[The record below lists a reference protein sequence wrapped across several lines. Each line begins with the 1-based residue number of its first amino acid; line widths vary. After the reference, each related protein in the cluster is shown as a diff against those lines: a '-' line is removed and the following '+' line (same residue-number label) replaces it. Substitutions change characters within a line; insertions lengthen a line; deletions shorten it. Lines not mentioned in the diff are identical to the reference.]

1 MTVFCILGNQ
11 GRGMQITYIKSWTTH
26 FKKEKKKLQTQMANK
41 KTEENYCHPKRVRK
55 TSSSTFVIEKHIQ
68 ETKEIAIDVKFNLKP
83 MIKSIQANKQII
95 TKTILNIHKEYISDL
110 RKTVKGQKDEKRRRK
125 TPERRKKAKHNFSDL
140 KFRPEK
146 KYEAKQTED
155 NQKQFSILTQ
165 KETTGER
172 TGTKSL

>member
-1 MTVFCILGNQ
+1 
-11 GRGMQITYIKSWTTH
+11 
-26 FKKEKKKLQTQMANK
+26 MANK

-55 TSSSTFVIEKHIQ
+55 TSSSIFVIEKHIQ

-110 RKTVKGQKDEKRRRK
+110 RKTVKGQKDLKLAVQILRK

-172 TGTKSL
+172 RGIKSL